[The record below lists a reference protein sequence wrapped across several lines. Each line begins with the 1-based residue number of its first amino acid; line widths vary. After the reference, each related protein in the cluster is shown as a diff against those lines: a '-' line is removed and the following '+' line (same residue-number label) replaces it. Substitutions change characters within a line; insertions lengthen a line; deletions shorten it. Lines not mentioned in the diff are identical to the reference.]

1 MGYFKTTKNIIAA
14 TVNIKIILRCKI
26 ILFSLT
32 ILSIYFGSAIAGS
45 SQSEGPIQ
53 FKPEEI
59 IKFAKKVE
67 KRLAEKGAKVAIIA
81 RVGRPR
87 NKLPEGISFTH
98 TAIAVYSQI
107 TTADKRKIPGYAIYN
122 LYQKDDKPEI
132 SDLIVDYPVDFFAGV
147 YLLEAGII
155 IPSPELQK
163 RMLAVI
169 TSGTYKSL
177 HNPKYSVIANPFTL
191 DFQNCTEH
199 TLDVIFASIYD
210 TSNINVIKANEK
222 AYFKPQPVKINPLKL
237 ALGSMFIAD
246 VTTSDHP
253 ESPVT
258 ATFTTIGQFLSKYD
272 SASQIMIIQPDK

>member
-1 MGYFKTTKNIIAA
+1 MLLCL
-14 TVNIKIILRCKI
+14 TV
-26 ILFSLT
+26 SL
-32 ILSIYFGSAIAGS
+32 IYSDAVIAGS
-45 SQSEGPIQ
+45 SQGGGAIQ

-59 IKFAKKVE
+59 IKFAKTVE
-67 KRLAEKGAKVAIIA
+67 KRLAEKGAKVAIIG

-87 NKLPEGISFTH
+87 NKLPEGINFTH

-122 LYQKDDKPEI
+122 LYQKDDKPEV
-132 SDLIVDYPVDFFAGV
+132 SDLVVDYPVDFFAGV
-147 YLLEAGII
+147 YLLEAGVI
-155 IPSPELQK
+155 IPSPELQN
-163 RMLAVI
+163 RILTTL
-169 TSGTYKSL
+169 TSGIYKSL

-199 TLDVIFASIYD
+199 TLDVIVASIYK
-210 TSNINVIKANEK
+210 TSDINVIKANEK

-258 ATFTTIGQFLSKYD
+258 ATFTTIGQFLTKYD
-272 SASQIMIIQPDK
+272 AASQTIIIQPDK